1 MLLKVRD
8 KDVIREVSRELRVP
22 MTEVVDVGVRV
33 LRVIMSD
40 DVLFYVV
47 CNVVQFVDADLAR
60 RLLRMRYGVLGR
72 EA

>member
-1 MLLKVRD
+1 MLKVRD
-8 KDVIREVSRELRVP
+8 KDVIREASRELRVP
-22 MTEVVDVGVRV
+22 MTEVVDVAVRV
-33 LRVIMSD
+33 LRVIMSV

-47 CNVVQFVDADLAR
+47 CNAVQFVDADLAR

>member
-1 MLLKVRD
+1 MLRVRD
-8 KDVIREVSRELRVP
+8 KDVVREVSRELRAP
-22 MTEVVDVGVRV
+22 MTEVVDVAVRV

-47 CNVVQFVDADLAR
+47 CSAVQSVDAGLAR
-60 RLLRMRYGVLGR
+60 RLLRMHYGVRGC